1 MVNFYNIGHD
11 DKMNNSEILV
21 PFKSKTRNVQKEW
34 IDYNGH
40 MNVAYYTL
48 AFDEAIDEF
57 LESEVGVGPP
67 FIKKHQQ
74 GSYALQ
80 TQYRY
85 LAELILHDGFA
96 VTIFVANFT
105 LKRMHLMLTMINPNG
120 QKIFATCETIMV
132 NVDLKKRKSCE
143 YSEFVQIKLKKLYDD
158 SEKLRVSTT
167 IGHPI
172 GLRSESSD

>member
-1 MVNFYNIGHD
+1 
-11 DKMNNSEILV
+11 MNNSEILV
-21 PFKSKTRNVQKEW
+21 PFKSKTRNVQKDW

-48 AFDEAIDEF
+48 AFDEAIEEF
-57 LESEVGVGPP
+57 LKSEVGVGPS

-85 LAELILHDGFA
+85 LAELILHDKFS
-96 VTIFVANFT
+96 VTIFIVDYT
-105 LKRMHLMLTMINPNG
+105 LKRMHLILTMIDPNG

-132 NVDLKKRKSCE
+132 NVDLEKRKSCE
-143 YSEFVQIKLKKLYDD
+143 YPEFVQIKLKQLYDH
-158 SEKLRVSTT
+158 SEKLRISTT

-172 GLRSESSD
+172 GLRSERSE

>member
-1 MVNFYNIGHD
+1 MVNFYNIGQEV
-11 DKMNNSEILV
+11 KMNNSETLV
-21 PFKSKTRNVQKEW
+21 PFKSKNRKVQKEW

-57 LESEVGVGPP
+57 LESEVGVGPS
-67 FIKKHQQ
+67 FIKKHKQ

-85 LAELILHDGFA
+85 LAELILQDGFS
-96 VTIFVANFT
+96 VTIFVADFSP
-105 LKRMHLMLTMINPNG
+105 KRMHLILTMINPSG

-132 NVDLKKRKSCE
+132 NVDLNNRKSCE
-143 YSEFVQIKLKKLYDD
+143 YPEFVQIKLKQLHDD
-158 SEKLRVSTT
+158 SEKLRVSTLM
-167 IGHPI
+167 GHPI
-172 GLRSESSD
+172 GLRSKPSD

>member
-1 MVNFYNIGHD
+1 MVKFYNPREDG
-11 DKMNNSEILV
+11 KMNNSETLV
-21 PFKSKTRNVQKEW
+21 PFKSKNSKVQKEW

-48 AFDEAIDEF
+48 KFDEAIDEF
-57 LESEVGVGPP
+57 LESEVGVGPS
-67 FIKKHQQ
+67 FIKKNQQ

-85 LAELILHDGFA
+85 LSELILNDGFL
-96 VTIFVANFT
+96 VTIFVADFA
-105 LKRMHLMLTMINPNG
+105 LKKMHLILTMIDLTG

-132 NVDLKKRKSCE
+132 NVDLEKRKSCD
-143 YSEFVQIKLKKLYDD
+143 YPEFVQVKLKQLYNA
-158 SEKLRVSTT
+158 SENVRQSTV

-172 GLRSESSD
+172 GLRNNPVK

>member
-1 MVNFYNIGHD
+1 
-11 DKMNNSEILV
+11 MNNSETSV
-21 PFKSKTRNVQKEW
+21 PFKSKNRKVLKKW

-57 LESEVGVGPP
+57 LENEVGVGPS
-67 FIKKHQQ
+67 FIKKNQK

-85 LAELILHDGFA
+85 LAELILHDKFS
-96 VTIFVANFT
+96 VTIFIADFT
-105 LKRMHLMLTMINPNG
+105 LKRMHLILTMIDPNG

-132 NVDLKKRKSCE
+132 NVDLEKRKSCE
-143 YSEFVQIKLKKLYDD
+143 YPEFVQIKLKQLHDD
-158 SEKLRVSTT
+158 SKKLRVSTT

-172 GLRSESSD
+172 GLRSEPSE

>member
-1 MVNFYNIGHD
+1 MLL
-11 DKMNNSEILV
+11 M
-21 PFKSKTRNVQKEW
+21 PFKSKNRRVQKEW

-57 LESEVGVGPP
+57 LEVGVGVGPS
-67 FIKKHQQ
+67 FIKRQHQ

-85 LAELILHDGFA
+85 LAELVLHDGFF
-96 VTIFVANFT
+96 VTIFVADFT
-105 LKRMHLMLTMINPNG
+105 PKRMHLILKMVDHMNQT
-120 QKIFATCETIMV
+120 IFATCETIMV
-132 NVDLKKRKSCE
+132 NVNLENRKSCE
-143 YSEFVQIKLKKLYDD
+143 YPEFVQIKLKKLYNA
-158 SEKLRVSTT
+158 SENLRLNTT

-172 GLRSESSD
+172 GLRNKRSK

>member
-1 MVNFYNIGHD
+1 
-11 DKMNNSEILV
+11 MNNCTPLV
-21 PFKSKTRNVQKEW
+21 PFKSKNRKVQKEW

-57 LESEVGVGPP
+57 LETDIGIGPS

-85 LAELILHDGFA
+85 IAELILNAGFV
-96 VTIFVANFT
+96 VTIFVADFT
-105 LKRMHLMLTMINPNG
+105 LKRMHLILKMIDP
-120 QKIFATCETIMV
+120 KSKALFATCETIMV

-143 YSEFVQIKLKKLYDD
+143 YPEFVRIKLKQLYDA
-158 SEKLRVSTT
+158 SEDLRLSTN

-172 GLRSESSD
+172 GLRSKSSV